1 MNGRNL
7 AEALMDIAFRVFVG
21 GVVLAL
27 VVGALIGGA
36 LMWWVR

>member
-1 MNGRNL
+1 MKGRNL
-7 AEALMDIAFRVFVG
+7 PEVLLEIVAHAFVG